1 MFHTRKTFVT
11 AVTLMAL
18 SFTWHP
24 LWPKRTPKWGADMYP
39 TKNIVQNA
47 VDSKGHT
54 TLVAAVK
61 VNGVIHVVN
70 SVLLPD

>member
-11 AVTLMAL
+11 AVTLMAI
-18 SFTWHP
+18 SFTSASLMAEKDP
-24 LWPKRTPKWGADMYP
+24 DVGGAAMYP

-47 VDSKGHT
+47 VNSKDHT

-61 VNGVIHVVN
+61 VN
-70 SVLLPD
+70 